1 MKVFRYFAHQ
11 YPAQGLLV
19 LLCLVVA
26 GAMEG
31 LGLSAVLPILTLLM
45 DSPGSEAESSRLAI
59 WVTDTLDR
67 IGLQASLGTLVP
79 GVIAIFW
86 LKAGVVLIAKSRVG
100 FMVATVATDL
110 RLELLRVLMAARW
123 SYYTRLRPGSAANA
137 LATEAERASLAFHHL
152 SQICGYVVETILYLG
167 LALAISWVVTAGAL
181 ATSVFTFG
189 ALAALVRMSG
199 KAGRKQTKFLKSLLS
214 QVTDSLQAVKLLKA
228 TGREPLIEPMLEH
241 DTRRL
246 NLALRRRVFSKEAL
260 RALQEPITVS
270 CGCAGLFVGFVWLE
284 IPMAEVLLLI
294 ALFARTI
301 GVSNNLQR
309 KYQALTIDASALWS
323 MRDMIDQAYAEVE
336 PSLGDTEP
344 TLNQGIE
351 LRGITVRL
359 GDATVLEDFDLSM
372 PKGMITALVG
382 ESGAGKTTA
391 ADLVAGLIRPDQGE
405 VLVDGVPLETLDLQR
420 WRHMIGYVPQEV
432 LMLHDSVEMNVSL
445 GDSSVTP
452 EQVERALRD
461 VGAWG
466 FISELPDGL
475 ASSVGERGSLLSGGQ
490 RQRIAIARAL
500 VYGAEL
506 LIMDEATAALDS
518 ESEAEIWSTVRQL
531 RGRATVIAISHQPAL
546 TGIADRVYRIS
557 DGKAVAIESA
567 VARAAS

>member
-1 MKVFRYFAHQ
+1 
-11 YPAQGLLV
+11 
-19 LLCLVVA
+19 
-26 GAMEG
+26 
-31 LGLSAVLPILTLLM
+31 
-45 DSPGSEAESSRLAI
+45 
-59 WVTDTLDR
+59 
-67 IGLQASLGTLVP
+67 
-79 GVIAIFW
+79 
-86 LKAGVVLIAKSRVG
+86 
-100 FMVATVATDL
+100 
-110 RLELLRVLMAARW
+110 
-123 SYYTRLRPGSAANA
+123 
-137 LATEAERASLAFHHL
+137 
-152 SQICGYVVETILYLG
+152 
-167 LALAISWVVTAGAL
+167 
-181 ATSVFTFG
+181 
-189 ALAALVRMSG
+189 
-199 KAGRKQTKFLKSLLS
+199 
-214 QVTDSLQAVKLLKA
+214 
-228 TGREPLIEPMLEH
+228 
-241 DTRRL
+241 
-246 NLALRRRVFSKEAL
+246 
-260 RALQEPITVS
+260 
-270 CGCAGLFVGFVWLE
+270 
-284 IPMAEVLLLI
+284 MAEVLLLI

-336 PSLGDTEP
+336 PSLGDAEP

-391 ADLVAGLIRPDQGE
+391 ADLVAGLIRPEEGE

-466 FISELPDGL
+466 FVSELPDGL